1 MQGMETQFKYRAFIS
16 YSHSDERWATWLH
29 RALETYRVPKH
40 LVGRESPY
48 GPVPERFAPVFRDRD
63 ELATA
68 TNLGE
73 TLTRALEQSAFQIV
87 ICSPKAAASKWV
99 NEEILT
105 FKRLGRERRIFPLIV
120 GGEPGSAEQECF
132 PQALRFRMGAD
143 GQLTDE
149 PTESIAADAR
159 PGKDGKLDVK
169 LKLLAGML
177 GVGLDELKQREAHRR
192 QVRMMWLAGASIA
205 GMAITSTLAGAAWLA
220 RNEAERQR
228 VRAENE
234 AETAR
239 QTTRFMVDLFKVSD
253 PSEALGNKITAREI
267 LDKGALR
274 INRELADQPAIQ
286 ATLMDT
292 MGTVYTSLG
301 LYEPAERLVRQA
313 YARRQTLFGSQN
325 PETVAS
331 LNHLGEVLSL
341 KSNFDEAEKKLR
353 TALEIRRKLFGESN
367 PAVAETLSL
376 LAYVLGQ
383 KGEYDRGEPLI
394 REALQIRRK
403 VFGEVAAEVAAS
415 IEDLGRNF
423 YDRGEY
429 DQAVTYLRQALAMQ
443 EKLHKG
449 AHPALAQSMD
459 NLAWALMG
467 QGKADEAEPLTR
479 RALAM
484 KRQLYGEDHPE
495 TAMGLNNLAYI
506 LEQRGSLDEAEKTY
520 REALAINRRLLGAE
534 HPTIA
539 LNLANIAYVEYAKGN
554 HDGGIDLL
562 RQSIDMSRK
571 VLGPE
576 HPEVAARGT
585 GLAYW
590 LLAEGRY
597 DEAGALVD
605 ESLAIRRKALGPEHP
620 QVAGTLTVKANLLL
634 ATRHYEEAR
643 ATAVEAQRILL
654 LSLPQDSWQVSAAM
668 NIEGAALG
676 KLGRFGEAEKLLVA
690 SLPGLKQ
697 SPIPDLAAAG
707 RRRLVE
713 LYTAWGRPEQA
724 SKIAAGG

>member
-1 MQGMETQFKYRAFIS
+1 METHFKYRAFIS
-16 YSHSDERWATWLH
+16 YSHADEQWATWLH

-40 LVGRESPY
+40 LVGRETPF
-48 GPVPERFAPVFRDRD
+48 GPVPERFSPVFRDRD

-68 TNLGE
+68 TSLGN
-73 TLTRALEQSAFQIV
+73 TLTAALDQSAFQIV

-105 FKRLGRERRIFPLIV
+105 FKRLGREQRIFPLIV
-120 GGEPGSAEQECF
+120 GGEPGSADQECF
-132 PQALRFRMGAD
+132 PHALRFKIGTD
-143 GQLTDE
+143 GQLTDQ
-149 PTESIAADAR
+149 PTEPIAADGR
-159 PGKDGKLDVK
+159 PGKDSRLDVK

-177 GVGLDELKQREAHRR
+177 GIGLDELKQREAHRR
-192 QVRMMWLAGASIA
+192 HVRMMWLVSASIA

-253 PSEALGNKITAREI
+253 PSEALGNTITAREI

-274 INRELADQPAIQ
+274 IDRELADQPTIQ

-301 LYEPAERLVRQA
+301 LYEPAERLVRKAYSKRQA
-313 YARRQTLFGSQN
+313 LFGSQHA
-325 PETVAS
+325 ETVAS

-341 KSNFDEAEKKLR
+341 KSEFDEAEKKLR
-353 TALEIRRKLFGESN
+353 TALEIRRKLFGDTSA
-367 PAVAETLSL
+367 PVADTLSL

-383 KGEYDRGEPLI
+383 KGEYDQGEPLI
-394 REALQIRRK
+394 REALRIRRR
-403 VFGEVAAEVAAS
+403 VQGEVSTEVAAS

-423 YDRGEY
+423 YDRGTY

-449 AHPALAQSMD
+449 PHPALAQSMD

-506 LEQRGSLDEAEKTY
+506 LEQRGNLNGANKTY
-520 REALAINRRLLGAE
+520 REALAINRKLLGAE

-554 HDGGIDLL
+554 HKGGIELL

-571 VLGPE
+571 VLGPD
-576 HPEVAARGT
+576 HPDVAARGT

-590 LLAEGRY
+590 LLTDGKYE
-597 DEAGALVD
+597 EASALVE
-605 ESLAIRRKALGPEHP
+605 ESLAIRRKALGAEHP
-620 QVAGTLTVKANLLL
+620 QVAGTLTVKANLLI
-634 ATRHYEEAR
+634 ATRRFQEASEV
-643 ATAVEAQRILL
+643 AADAKRILL
-654 LSLPQDSWQVSAAM
+654 LSLPKDSWQVSAAM
-668 NIEGAALG
+668 NAEGAALG
-676 KLGRFGEAEKLLVA
+676 KLGQFVAAEKLMLA

-697 SPIPDLAAAG
+697 APIPDLEATG

-713 LYTAWGRPEQA
+713 LYSAWGRPDQA
-724 SKIAAGG
+724 NRIATGG